1 MDRRTVIKN
10 LALIIGGAAL
20 LPACSQ
26 DKAKST
32 VALKN
37 VSITASQEQ
46 LVGDVAETIIPK
58 TATPGAKELQLHLF
72 VLKMLDDCYKKDT
85 QDAFVTGMG
94 HFNDF
99 IQKQYGKAFAQ
110 LDTKTREAF
119 LLDIEKESKADSE
132 RSTTTGDQKPA
143 PAGTPPPANK
153 YSGELKTFY
162 FTTKT
167 QTINGYTNSKYFLTK
182 EVVYELVP
190 GRYNARFPYKL
201 KQAV

>member
-26 DKAKST
+26 DKAKSK

-37 VSITASQEQ
+37 IDISADQEQ
-46 LVGDVAETIIPK
+46 LIGEVAETFIPK
-58 TATPGAKELQLHLF
+58 TTTPGAKYLQLHLF
-72 VLKMLDDCYKKDT
+72 VLKMVDDCYKKED
-85 QDAFVTGMG
+85 QQAFVTGIE
-94 HFNDF
+94 HFVNHSE
-99 IQKQYGKAFAQ
+99 KQYGKTFNQ

-119 LLDIEKESKADSE
+119 LLDIEKEGKAEEAAANQKADKK
-132 RSTTTGDQKPA
+132 DAA
-143 PAGTPPPANK
+143 PATPPAGK
-153 YSGELKTFY
+153 YSPELKKFY
-162 FTTKT
+162 SVVKR
-167 QTINGYTNSKYFLTK
+167 QTINGYTNSKYFMTNM
-182 EVVYELVP
+182 VVYELVP

>member
-26 DKAKST
+26 DKTKSK

-37 VSITASQEQ
+37 IDITADQEQ
-46 LVGDVAETIIPK
+46 LIGDIAETIIPK
-58 TATPGAKELQLHLF
+58 TTTPGAKDLLLHLF
-72 VLKMLDDCYKKDT
+72 VLKMVDDCYKKDD
-85 QDAFVTGMG
+85 QQAFVTGMG
-94 HFNDF
+94 HFADHAE
-99 IQKQYGKAFAQ
+99 KQYGKKFAQ
-110 LDTKTREAF
+110 LDVKAREAF
-119 LLDIEKESKADSE
+119 LLDIEKEGKADE
-132 RSTTTGDQKPA
+132 EAMKKDGDTKD
-143 PAGTPPPANK
+143 TPPATLPVGK
-153 YSGELKTFY
+153 YSPELKRFY
-162 FTTKT
+162 GMVKR

-190 GRYNARFPYKL
+190 GRYNAHFPYKQ